1 MVARQQAVRI
11 VRGQVKAAM
20 QQFWLS
26 QYPAGMPAQIR
37 AEAYPSL
44 VAMFEQSFLKHHD
57 QPACICM
64 GRALSFGQIDALSL
78 ALAAYLQSLKLV
90 RGDRV
95 ALMLPNVPQYLVAVA
110 AVLRAGLV
118 VVNLSPQLA
127 AAELAHQLNDSGA
140 RAIVITEAACA
151 TLQAVQGAV
160 PTQAA
165 GVRAIV
171 ASMGDLLGPLKGR
184 VVNHWLR
191 RVQHRVPPYQLTGA
205 VSFHTALASGRHKT
219 FTPVDVGRDDLAV
232 LQYTGGITGPSKG
245 AVLLH
250 RNLVA
255 NLLQCATWYRP
266 ALAQVPADE
275 QLLTVGVLPL
285 HHIFGFT
292 LVMLLGLH
300 LGSCTL
306 LIPNPHDTT
315 GMLKVLARHRF
326 HCFPAVNS
334 LFQAVAQHADVDK
347 VDWRALRL
355 SVGGAMAVEPAT
367 ALLWLQK
374 TGSPICQGYGLSEAS
389 PAVTCN
395 PVDAAAY
402 SGHIGLPLPGTELL
416 LVDDEGQPV
425 PPGTPGEI
433 AIRGP
438 QVMAGYW
445 QRPEDTARVLTAS
458 GHLRSGDMGVID
470 ETGAL
475 RLVDRKQDLIFVSGF
490 NVYPNEIEDLIAQM
504 PGVRACAAISVPD
517 AKAGEAVKVVL
528 VKSDPG
534 SASPSEADVR
544 AYCAAH
550 LTGYKRPKVV
560 EFRGELPR
568 TPVGKVLRRALRN

>member
-1 MVARQQAVRI
+1 MESLWVTQYP
-11 VRGQVKAAM
+11 
-20 QQFWLS
+20 
-26 QYPAGMPAQIR
+26 QYPAGMPTQIR
-37 AEAYPSL
+37 ADAFPSL
-44 VAMFEQSFLKHHD
+44 VAMLEQSFLKHHD

-64 GRALSFGQIDALSL
+64 GRALTFGQLDELSL
-78 ALAAYLQSLKLV
+78 ALAAYLQGLKLA
-90 RGDRV
+90 RGERV
-95 ALMLPNVPQYLVAVA
+95 ALMLPNVPQALVAVA

-118 VVNLSPQLA
+118 VVNLSPQLTA
-127 AAELAHQLNDSGA
+127 PELEHQLKDSGA
-140 RAIVITEAACA
+140 RVIVIIDTACA
-151 TLQAVQGAV
+151 TLQAVLDALPMGTAM
-160 PTQAA
+160 
-165 GVRAIV
+165 GAIV
-171 ASMGDLLGPLKGR
+171 ATMGDLLGPLKGR
-184 VVNHWLR
+184 VVNHWMR
-191 RVQHRVPPYQLTGA
+191 RVQRSVPAYDLPHS
-205 VSFHTALASGRHKT
+205 VSFHSALDSGRHKT
-219 FTPVDVGRDDLAV
+219 FSPVDVGRDDIAA
-232 LQYTGGITGPSKG
+232 LQYTGGTTGPSKG

-255 NLLQCATWYRP
+255 NLLQCAAWYGP
-266 ALAQVPADE
+266 ALAQVPRDE
-275 QLLTVGVLPL
+275 QLVTVGALPL

-306 LIPNPHDTT
+306 LIPNAHDTT

-326 HCFPAVNS
+326 HCFPAVNT
-334 LFQAVAQHADVDK
+334 LFEAVAQHADVDK
-347 VDWRALRL
+347 VDWSALRF
-355 SVGGAMAVEPAT
+355 SVGGAMAVEPTT
-367 ALLWLQK
+367 ALLWALK
-374 TGSPICQGYGLSEAS
+374 TGSVICQGYGLTEAG

-395 PVDAAAY
+395 PVDATVF
-402 SGHIGLPLPGTELL
+402 SGHIGLPLPGTDLV

-425 PPGTPGEI
+425 PAGTPGEI

-445 QRPEDTARVLTAS
+445 QRPEDTARVMTAS
-458 GHLRSGDMGVID
+458 GHLRSGDMGLID
-470 ETGAL
+470 DSGAL
-475 RLVDRKQDLIFVSGF
+475 HLVDRKKDLIFVSGF
-490 NVYPNEIEDLIAQM
+490 NVYPNEVEDLIAQM

-534 SASPSEADVR
+534 SASPSEAEVR

-568 TPVGKVLRRALRN
+568 TPVGKVLRRALR

>member
-1 MVARQQAVRI
+1 MESHWQA
-11 VRGQVKAAM
+11 
-20 QQFWLS
+20 
-26 QYPAGMPAQIR
+26 QYPAGMPTQIR
-37 AEAYPSL
+37 LDAYPSV
-44 VAMFEQSFLKHHD
+44 VAVLEQSFLRYHD
-57 QPACICM
+57 QPACIFM
-64 GRALSFGQIDALSL
+64 GRALTYGQIDVLSRD
-78 ALAAYLQSLKLV
+78 LAAYLHNLNLA

-95 ALMLPNVPQYLVAVA
+95 ALMLPNVPQHLVAVA

-118 VVNLSPQLA
+118 VVNLSPQLSA
-127 AAELAHQLNDSGA
+127 SELEHRLRDSGA
-140 RAIVITEAACA
+140 RAIIIIDTAAA
-151 TLQAVQGAV
+151 TLQAVLM
-160 PTQAA
+160 PA
-165 GVRAIV
+165 GVAPTTASTAVANTLATTIV
-171 ASMGDLLGPLKGR
+171 TATGDLLGPLKG
-184 VVNHWLR
+184 VLVNHWMRRGQR
-191 RVQHRVPPYQLTGA
+191 RVPAYALPGA
-205 VSFHTALASGRHKT
+205 VSFTTALDSGHHRAPT
-219 FTPVDVGRDDLAV
+219 TPGLAKEPRADDIAA
-232 LQYTGGITGPSKG
+232 LQYTGGTTGLSKA

-255 NLLQCATWYRP
+255 NLLQCAAWYRP

-275 QLLTVGVLPL
+275 QLVTVGALPL

-292 LVMLLGLH
+292 LVLLLSLH
-300 LGSCTL
+300 LGSCLL

-315 GMLKVLARHRF
+315 AVLKVLSRHRF
-326 HCFPAVNS
+326 HCFPGVNS
-334 LFQAVAQHADVDK
+334 LFLALAQHADTDK

-355 SVGGAMAVEPAT
+355 SVAGAMAVEPAT
-367 ALLWLQK
+367 ALLWLLK

-395 PVDAAAY
+395 PVDATEF
-402 SGHIGLPLPGTELL
+402 SGHLGLPLPSTDLV
-416 LVDDEGQPV
+416 LVDDDGEPV
-425 PPGTPGEI
+425 PAGTPGEI

-445 QRPEDTARVLTAS
+445 QRPDDTARVMTAS
-458 GHLRSGDMGVID
+458 GYLRSGDIGVID
-470 ETGAL
+470 DSGAL
-475 RLVDRKQDLIFVSGF
+475 RLVDRKKDLIFVSGF

-504 PGVRACAAISVPD
+504 PGVRACAAISMPD

-528 VKSDPG
+528 VKSDPD

-568 TPVGKVLRRALRN
+568 TPVGKVLRRALR

>member
-1 MVARQQAVRI
+1 M
-11 VRGQVKAAM
+11 GQTQSWAAM
-20 QQFWLS
+20 ESHWQT

-37 AEAYPSL
+37 ADAHPSL
-44 VAMFEQSFLKHHD
+44 VAVLEQSFLRHHD
-57 QPACICM
+57 QPACIFM
-64 GRALSFGQIDALSL
+64 GRALAYSQVDALSRD
-78 ALAAYLQSLKLV
+78 LAAYLQNLKLA

-118 VVNLSPQLA
+118 VVNLSPQLSA
-127 AAELAHQLNDSGA
+127 SELEHRLKDSGA
-140 RAIVITEAACA
+140 RAIVIIDTAAP
-151 TLQAVQGAV
+151 TLQAVLMPAGGAA
-160 PTQAA
+160 TATI
-165 GVRAIV
+165 AITLATTIV
-171 ASMGDLLGPLKGR
+171 TATGDLLGPLKG
-184 VVNHWLR
+184 VFVNHWMR
-191 RVQHRVPPYQLTGA
+191 RWQRRLPACRLPGA
-205 VSFHTALASGRHKT
+205 VSFTTALASGRHHT
-219 FTPVDVGRDDLAV
+219 LAAPEVRADDIAA
-232 LQYTGGITGPSKG
+232 LQYTGGTTGQSKG

-255 NLLQCATWYRP
+255 NLLQCAAWYRP

-275 QLLTVGVLPL
+275 QLVTVGALPL

-292 LVMLLGLH
+292 LVLLLGLH

-326 HCFPAVNS
+326 HCFPGVS
-334 LFQAVAQHADVDK
+334 SMFQALAQHADIDK

-355 SVGGAMAVEPAT
+355 SVAGAMAVEPAT
-367 ALLWLQK
+367 ALLWLLK

-395 PVDAAAY
+395 PVDATAF
-402 SGHIGLPLPGTELL
+402 SGHLGLPLPGTDLI
-416 LVDDEGQPV
+416 LVDDDGKPV
-425 PPGTPGEI
+425 AAGTLGEI

-445 QRPEDTARVLTAS
+445 QRPDDTARVMTAS
-458 GHLRSGDMGVID
+458 GYLRSGDIGVID
-470 ETGAL
+470 DSGAL
-475 RLVDRKQDLIFVSGF
+475 RLVDRKKDLIFVSGF
-490 NVYPNEIEDLIAQM
+490 NVSPNEIEDLIARM
-504 PGVRACAAISVPD
+504 PGVRACAAISMPD

-528 VKSDPG
+528 VKSDPD
-534 SASPSEADVR
+534 SASPTEADVR

-568 TPVGKVLRRALRN
+568 TPVGKVLRRALR